1 MSTIRISERTSV
13 DEVIGWDLSKCQAA
27 RIVKRSSFEA
37 GAQGLALASLAGL
50 SSDGEDFLLDCDFE
64 EPRTPEELNAT
75 LFSSAFGFAISR
87 RAKRIHFV
95 GKPAAPEFKPAL
107 AALYKSKGGVLG
119 LGTARSLVCVDPIF
133 PLPPELA
140 EAGMEQSD
148 EGFPAPS
155 VFGAML
161 QRTVHAMGFRRLLG
175 SAGESSVVSFIYEA
189 LRNSLEHGIPSDF
202 TRRSRSTR
210 ALVVEK
216 IVLQSSDVA
225 SRRLSPELKEYLAR
239 ISEGKKNLGLGAA
252 CFTVADQGDGIQF
265 TLPAKQDESAEQRL
279 ARAFQPGES
288 RKPSGVVKRGLGLPA
303 VVSAAHHLQALVR
316 ITSGNLDLTQDFS
329 TGEHK
334 YPTLEF
340 GSVRELP
347 STFLAGT
354 CVSIFLPEF
363 SRDLDQ
369 GSLFGR

>member
-13 DEVIGWDLSKCQAA
+13 EEVIGWDMSLCQAA
-27 RIVKRSSFEA
+27 RISKRSSFEA
-37 GAQGLALASLAGL
+37 GAQGLAVASLAGL
-50 SSDGEDFLLDCDFE
+50 ATVAEDFLLECDFE
-64 EPRTPEELNAT
+64 EPRTFEELDAT
-75 LFSSAFGFAISR
+75 LFSSAFGFAIAR
-87 RAKRIHFV
+87 RARRIQFS
-95 GKPAAPEFKPAL
+95 GKPAAPGFKSSL
-107 AALYKSKGGVLG
+107 AALYKAKGGVLG
-119 LGTARSLVCVDPIF
+119 LGASRSLVCVDPIF

-140 EAGMEQSD
+140 EAGMDQSD

-155 VFGAML
+155 VFGSML
-161 QRTVHAMGFRRLLG
+161 QRTVQAMGFQRLLG

-216 IVLQSSDVA
+216 IVLQASDVA

-239 ISEGKKNLGLGAA
+239 ISEGKENLGLGAA
-252 CFTVADQGDGIQF
+252 CFTVADQGDGIQV
-265 TLPAKQDESAEQRL
+265 TLPAKHEESSEHRL

-316 ITSGNLDLTQDFS
+316 VTSGSLDLTQDFS

-340 GSVRELP
+340 GSVRSLP
-347 STFLAGT
+347 STFVAGT
-354 CVSIFLPEF
+354 CVSIFVPEF